1 MLGSPIPP
9 QVSAHA
15 PFISSAGAGLIKG
28 LLHMTATRGT
38 GLDSPR
44 VSVGT
49 DIEDRSDRHR
59 DTSRGADATLH
70 AGRSSPFARLGR
82 WAATHFR
89 RVLIAWLL
97 VVLVFGIFAVRVENA
112 LAGAGWQASNSQSV
126 AARAIIEKNFSGLGA
141 TGLQVVIVDHHGPIA
156 SDPQAQAIVVKATN
170 VLRSDRR
177 VSTVVPPQAG
187 VSVSRDGRTAI
198 ITAGADADA
207 NKMVQAADAV
217 VAPLGALSTSRVTV
231 TLTGDS
237 ALWADFNTANRSAM
251 LRSEML
257 SWPVTIIILV
267 IAFGSLVAA
276 GLPLLLTMAGLLV
289 AAGALVITTK
299 FTPVSIWALNF
310 ALMFALALGIDY
322 ALFLVMRFRSAL
334 KRRGAEPGDREA
346 IVASVAE
353 TVDTA
358 GKAVAFSALTVL
370 ASLAAILIVP
380 SPAFRSMAFGIMLS
394 VVAVLAATLTLLPA
408 VLGKLGTNINKG
420 AIRLRRGP
428 RPEGEGRLDRMLH
441 SWGKFLWRHPF
452 PAGAAALV
460 LLLLAAAP
468 VIGMRTNMPSIT
480 IVPPSANARVGYDQV
495 TNAFG
500 PGAPGTLQVLVPEGR
515 QEQAMVTL
523 AHVSGVARIV
533 PGPTNAGWT
542 LDQVVPTSG
551 PSTTTTGATIDHL
564 RQVLPAGTLIG
575 GAAAENHDLQQSLA
589 SHTPVV
595 LAILGVLGF
604 LLLLIALGAPLIA
617 AMGVLITAL
626 SVAGAFGIGRL
637 IFQNGFLSG
646 PLGFQPQGFIDAWAP
661 LFFGAMVFGVA
672 MDYTLF
678 MLSAAKERYETHPDP
693 EHAMV
698 GSMRTS
704 GRVVLSAAA
713 VMIAVFLTFA
723 LSGPLAPKEM
733 GVILAIAV
741 ALDALVVRLVVLPV
755 VLRLA
760 GHGAWHQPKWLGRIL
775 PKVKFSH

>member
-1 MLGSPIPP
+1 
-9 QVSAHA
+9 
-15 PFISSAGAGLIKG
+15 
-28 LLHMTATRGT
+28 MTASVST
-38 GLDSPR
+38 GLGVEPVVSSLESPAAEHDGSGSER
-44 VSVGT
+44 TNG
-49 DIEDRSDRHR
+49 DRPR
-59 DTSRGADATLH
+59 L
-70 AGRSSPFARLGR
+70 FARLGA

-89 RVLIAWLL
+89 RVLVAWLL
-97 VVLVFGIFAVRVENA
+97 VIVAFGFFAVHVESA
-112 LAGAGWQASNSQSV
+112 LAGAGWQSSGSQSV
-126 AARAIIEKNFSGLGA
+126 AARAVIEKNFAGLGA
-141 TGLQVVIVDHHGPIA
+141 TGLQVVVVDHHGPIA
-156 SDPQAQAIVVKATN
+156 TDPHAQALLAKATRA
-170 VLRSDRR
+170 LRSDPRL
-177 VSTVVPPQAG
+177 STVVPPQAG
-187 VSVSRDGRTAI
+187 VSISKDGRTAVI
-198 ITAGADADA
+198 SAGAAA
-207 NKMVQAADAV
+207 NSNKMVQAADAV
-217 VAPLGALSTSRVTV
+217 QPKLAALSSSGVSV

-237 ALWADFNTANRSAM
+237 ALWANFNTANRSAM
-251 LRSEML
+251 LKSEML
-257 SWPVTIIILV
+257 SWPVTIIILI

-380 SPAFRSMAFGIMLS
+380 SPAFRSMAFGIMLA

-420 AIRLRRGP
+420 RIRLRR
-428 RPEGEGRLDRMLH
+428 RPPAEGEGPLDRMLH
-441 SWGKFLWRHPF
+441 RWGTLLWRHPF

-468 VIGMRTNMPSIT
+468 IIGMRTNMPSIT
-480 IVPPSANARVGYDQV
+480 IVPPTANARVGYYQV

-500 PGAPGTLQVLVPEGR
+500 PGAPGTLQVVVPAAE
-515 QEQAMVTL
+515 QPQAMAIL
-523 AHVSGVARIV
+523 AHASGVTGAV
-533 PGPTNAGWT
+533 PGPTHAGWA
-542 LDQVVPTSG
+542 LDQVVPTTG
-551 PSTTTTGATIDHL
+551 PSTSATGATIDHL
-564 RQVLPAGTLIG
+564 RHALPGGTLVG

-589 SHTPVV
+589 AHTPLV
-595 LAILGVLGF
+595 LGILGVLGF
-604 LLLLIALGAPLIA
+604 ILLLIALGAPLIA
-617 AMGVLITAL
+617 ALGVLITAL

-678 MLSAAKERYETHPDP
+678 MLSAAKERYETRPDP
-693 EHAMV
+693 EHAMI

-713 VMIAVFLTFA
+713 VMVAVFLTFA

-755 VLRLA
+755 VLRLG
-760 GHGAWHQPKWLGRIL
+760 GHSAWRQPRWLGRIL
-775 PKVKFSH
+775 PKVRFSH

>member
-1 MLGSPIPP
+1 
-9 QVSAHA
+9 
-15 PFISSAGAGLIKG
+15 
-28 LLHMTATRGT
+28 MTATRGT
-38 GLDSPR
+38 GLDSPH

-49 DIEDRSDRHR
+49 DVEDRSDRNR

-70 AGRSSPFARLGR
+70 AGRPSPFARLGR

-97 VVLVFGIFAVRVENA
+97 VVLVFGIFAVRVESA

-156 SDPQAQAIVVKATN
+156 SDPQAQIVVAKATN
-170 VLRSDRR
+170 VLRSDLR

-198 ITAGADADA
+198 VTAGSAADA

-217 VAPLGALSTSRVTV
+217 AAPLGALSTSRVSV

-257 SWPVTIIILV
+257 SWPVTIIILI

-334 KRRGAEPGDREA
+334 KRRGAEPGDRDA

-408 VLGKLGTNINKG
+408 VLGKIGTNINKG

-428 RPEGEGRLDRMLH
+428 RPEDEGRLDRMLH

-495 TNAFG
+495 TKAFG
-500 PGAPGTLQVLVPEGR
+500 PGAPGTLQVLVPEGKQAR
-515 QEQAMVTL
+515 AMVTL
-523 AHVSGVARIV
+523 AHATGVAGVV

-551 PSTTTTGATIDHL
+551 PSTTMTGATIDHL

-589 SHTPVV
+589 SHTPIV
-595 LAILGVLGF
+595 LAILGILGF

-755 VLRLA
+755 VLRLG

-775 PKVKFSH
+775 PKVRFSH

>member
-1 MLGSPIPP
+1 
-9 QVSAHA
+9 
-15 PFISSAGAGLIKG
+15 
-28 LLHMTATRGT
+28 MTATRGT
-38 GLDSPR
+38 GLDSPH
-44 VSVGT
+44 VSAETEVADLPTG
-49 DIEDRSDRHR
+49 IR
-59 DTSRGADATLH
+59 DSVRGDDDAIH
-70 AGRSSPFARLGR
+70 GNRPGPFARLGA

-89 RVLIAWLL
+89 RILIAWLL
-97 VVLVFGIFAVRVENA
+97 VVVVFGIFAVHVENA

-126 AARAIIEKNFSGLGA
+126 AARAIIEKDFSGLGA
-141 TGLQVVIVDHHGPIA
+141 TALQVVIVDHHGAIA
-156 SDPQAQAIVVKATN
+156 SDPQAQAVVVKASN
-170 VLRSDRR
+170 VLRSDPR

-198 ITAGADADA
+198 VTAGAAA
-207 NKMVQAADAV
+207 NSNKMVQAADSVEPKLA
-217 VAPLGALSTSRVTV
+217 ALSSSGVTV

-299 FTPVSIWALNF
+299 FMPVSIWALNF

-370 ASLAAILIVP
+370 ASLAAIMIVP

-420 AIRLRRGP
+420 TIRLRRGP
-428 RPEGEGRLDRMLH
+428 RPEGEGSLDRVLH
-441 SWGKFLWRHPF
+441 RWGNFLWRHPF

-468 VIGMRTNMPSIT
+468 IIGMRTNMPSIT
-480 IVPPSANARVGYDQV
+480 IVPASANARVGYYQV
-495 TNAFG
+495 TSAFG
-500 PGAPGTLQVLVPEGR
+500 PGAPGTLQVVVPEG
-515 QEQAMVTL
+515 EQARALSTL
-523 AHVSGVARIV
+523 AHTSGVARVV

-542 LDQVVPTSG
+542 LDQVVPTTG

-589 SHTPVV
+589 SYTPLV
-595 LAILGVLGF
+595 LAILSVLGF

-617 AMGVLITAL
+617 ALGVLITAL

-637 IFQNGFLSG
+637 IFQNGSLSG
-646 PLGFQPQGFIDAWAP
+646 LLGFQPQGFIDAWAP

-755 VLRLA
+755 VLRLG

>member
-1 MLGSPIPP
+1 
-9 QVSAHA
+9 
-15 PFISSAGAGLIKG
+15 
-28 LLHMTATRGT
+28 MTASPST
-38 GLDSPR
+38 GLESPPSTPE
-44 VSVGT
+44 VESH
-49 DIEDRSDRHR
+49 DLPSDAAP
-59 DTSRGADATLH
+59 G
-70 AGRSSPFARLGR
+70 AGRSARAGHPSPFARLGT

-97 VVLVFGIFAVRVENA
+97 VLLVFGFFAVHVESA

-126 AARAIIEKNFSGLGA
+126 AARAIIQKDFSGLGA

-156 SDPQAQAIVVKATN
+156 SDSQAQAIVAQATD
-170 VLRSDRR
+170 VLRSDPR

-187 VSVSRDGRTAI
+187 VSISRDGRTAI
-198 ITAGADADA
+198 ITAGSAADS

-217 VAPLGALSTSRVTV
+217 EPKLAALSASGVTV

-334 KRRGAEPGDREA
+334 KRRGAEPGDRDA

-420 AIRLRRGP
+420 KIRLRRGT
-428 RPEGEGRLDRMLH
+428 RPEGEGPLDRMLH
-441 SWGKFLWRHPF
+441 AWGKFIWRHPF
-452 PAGAAALV
+452 PIGAAALV
-460 LLLLAAAP
+460 FLLLAAAP
-468 VIGMRTNMPSIT
+468 VVGMRTNMPSIT
-480 IVPPSANARVGYDQV
+480 IVPPSANARVGYYQV
-495 TNAFG
+495 TSAFG
-500 PGAPGTLQVLVPEGR
+500 PGAPGTLQVVVPEAK
-515 QEQAMVTL
+515 QAQAMATL
-523 AHVSGVARIV
+523 SHASGVAGVI
-533 PGPTNAGWT
+533 PGSTRAGWT
-542 LDQVVPTSG
+542 LDQVVPTAG
-551 PSTTTTGATIDHL
+551 PSTTTTGTTIDHL
-564 RQVLPAGTLIG
+564 RQVLPPGTLIG
-575 GAAAENHDLQQSLA
+575 GAAAENHDLQQTLA
-589 SHTPVV
+589 SHTPMV
-595 LAILGVLGF
+595 LGILGVLGF

-693 EHAMV
+693 EHAMI

-713 VMIAVFLTFA
+713 VMVAVFLTFA

-755 VLRLA
+755 VLRLG
-760 GHGAWHQPKWLGRIL
+760 GHSAWHQPKWLGRLL
-775 PKVKFSH
+775 PKVRFSH

>member
-1 MLGSPIPP
+1 
-9 QVSAHA
+9 
-15 PFISSAGAGLIKG
+15 
-28 LLHMTATRGT
+28 MTAI
-38 GLDSPR
+38 P
-44 VSVGT
+44 GT
-49 DIEDRSDRHR
+49 DLDAPQLPATEGPSTAVGSGGQDRGGRVDS
-59 DTSRGADATLH
+59 GH
-70 AGRSSPFARLGR
+70 AGPFARLGT
-82 WAATHFR
+82 WCATHFR
-89 RVLIAWLL
+89 RVVLAWVV
-97 VVLVFGIFAVRVENA
+97 VVLVFGVFAVHVENA

-126 AARAIIEKNFSGLGA
+126 AARAVIQKDFAGLGA
-141 TGLQVVIVDHHGPIA
+141 TALQVVIVDRHGPIA
-156 SDPQAQAIVVKATN
+156 SDPEARAVVVKATR
-170 VLRSDRR
+170 VLRNDPR
-177 VSTVVPPQAG
+177 VSTVVPPRAG
-187 VSVSRDGRTAI
+187 VSISRDGRTAI
-198 ITAGADADA
+198 ITAGAAADS
-207 NKMVQAADAV
+207 NDMVQAADAV
-217 VAPLGALSTSRVTV
+217 EPKLAALSTSGVNV

-257 SWPVTIIILV
+257 SWPVTIVILI

-276 GLPLLLTMAGLLV
+276 GLPLLLTMTGLLV

-334 KRRGAEPGDREA
+334 GRRGGEA
-346 IVASVAE
+346 GGRDAITASVAE

-370 ASLAAILIVP
+370 ASLASILIVP

-394 VVAVLAATLTLLPA
+394 VIAVLAATLTLLPA
-408 VLGKLGTNINKG
+408 VLGKLGTNLNKG
-420 AIRLRRGP
+420 KIRLGRGDP
-428 RPEGEGRLDRMLH
+428 PVGEGPLDRMLH
-441 SWGKFLWRHPF
+441 RWGKFLWRHPL

-460 LLLLAAAP
+460 VLLLVAAP

-480 IVPPSANARVGYDQV
+480 IVPPSANARVGYYEV
-495 TNAFG
+495 TDAFG
-500 PGAPGTLQVLVPEGR
+500 PGAPGTLQVVVPAG
-515 QEQAMVTL
+515 EQARALVVL
-523 AHVSGVARIV
+523 AHTSGVARTV
-533 PGPTNAGWT
+533 PGPTRAGWA
-542 LDQVVPTSG
+542 LDQVVPTTG
-551 PSTTTTGATIDHL
+551 PSTSQTGTTIDHL
-564 RQVLPAGTLIG
+564 RQVLPAGSLVG
-575 GAAAENHDLQQSLA
+575 GAAAENHDLQVSLA
-589 SHTPVV
+589 SYTPIV
-595 LAILGVLGF
+595 LAILGALGF

-617 AMGVLITAL
+617 AIGVLITAL

-637 IFQNGFLSG
+637 IFQNGLLHG
-646 PLGFQPQGFIDAWAP
+646 ILDFQPQGFIDAWAP

-713 VMIAVFLTFA
+713 VMVAVFLTFA

-741 ALDALVVRLVVLPV
+741 ALDALVVRLVVLPI
-755 VLRLA
+755 VLRLG
-760 GHGAWHQPKWLGRIL
+760 GHRAWHQPKWLGRIL
-775 PKVKFSH
+775 PKVTFAH

>member
-1 MLGSPIPP
+1 
-9 QVSAHA
+9 
-15 PFISSAGAGLIKG
+15 
-28 LLHMTATRGT
+28 MTAT
-38 GLDSPR
+38 P
-44 VSVGT
+44 GT
-49 DIEDRSDRHR
+49 DGGLSPTPAIVKS
-59 DTSRGADATLH
+59 SDATVESQDH
-70 AGRSSPFARLGR
+70 DRAGRAGSGRRSPFARLGT

-89 RVLIAWLL
+89 TVLIAWLL
-97 VVLVFGIFAVRVENA
+97 VLLVFGVFAVHVENA

-126 AARAIIEKNFSGLGA
+126 AARAIIEKDFSGLGA
-141 TGLQVVIVDHHGPIA
+141 TSLQVVIVDHHGPIA
-156 SDPQAQAIVVKATN
+156 SDPQAQAVIAKAIH
-170 VLRSDRR
+170 VLRSDPR

-187 VSVSRDGRTAI
+187 VSISRDGRTAI
-198 ITAGADADA
+198 ITAGAAADS

-217 VAPLGALSTSRVTV
+217 AAPLSALSTSRISV

-334 KRRGAEPGDREA
+334 ERRGAQPGDREA
-346 IVASVAE
+346 VVASVAE
-353 TVDTA
+353 TLDTA

-420 AIRLRRGP
+420 KIRLRRGP
-428 RPEGEGRLDRMLH
+428 RPASEGPLDRMLH
-441 SWGKFLWRHPF
+441 TWGKFLWRHPF
-452 PAGAAALV
+452 PAGAAALFV
-460 LLLLAAAP
+460 LLLAAWP

-480 IVPPSANARVGYDQV
+480 IVPASANARIGYDEV

-500 PGAPGTLQVLVPEGR
+500 PGAPGTLQVVVPEH
-515 QEQAMVTL
+515 EQAQAMATL
-523 AHVSGVARIV
+523 AHVTGVTGFF

-542 LDQVVPTSG
+542 LDQVVPTTG
-551 PSTTTTGATIDHL
+551 PSTAATGATIDHL
-564 RQVLPAGTLIG
+564 RQVLPSGTLIG
-575 GAAAENHDLQQSLA
+575 GAAAENHDLQQLLA
-589 SHTPVV
+589 SYTPLV
-595 LAILGVLGF
+595 LGILGVLGF

-617 AMGVLITAL
+617 AIGVLITAL

-733 GVILAIAV
+733 GVILAVAV

-755 VLRLA
+755 VLRLG

>member
-1 MLGSPIPP
+1 
-9 QVSAHA
+9 
-15 PFISSAGAGLIKG
+15 
-28 LLHMTATRGT
+28 MTATRGT
-38 GLDSPR
+38 GLESPDATAGISVVERPAGMRDGVRGDDDSVR
-44 VSVGT
+44 VSHPG
-49 DIEDRSDRHR
+49 
-59 DTSRGADATLH
+59 
-70 AGRSSPFARLGR
+70 PFARLSG

-97 VVLVFGIFAVRVENA
+97 VLLVFGIFAVHVENA

-141 TGLQVVIVDHHGPIA
+141 TGLQVVIVDHHRSIA
-156 SDPQAQAIVVKATN
+156 SDRPAQAIVVKATN
-170 VLRSDRR
+170 ALRSDPR
-177 VSTVVPPQAG
+177 VSTVVPPRAG

-198 ITAGADADA
+198 ITAGSAA
-207 NKMVQAADAV
+207 NSNQMVQAADSVDPKLA
-217 VAPLGALSTSRVTV
+217 ALSSPGVTV

-276 GLPLLLTMAGLLV
+276 GLPLILTMAGLLV

-334 KRRGAEPGDREA
+334 KRREAEPGDREA

-353 TVDTA
+353 TMDTA

-370 ASLAAILIVP
+370 ASLAAIMIVP

-420 AIRLRRGP
+420 KIRLRRGP
-428 RPEGEGRLDRMLH
+428 RPEHEGQLDRMLH
-441 SWGKFLWRHPF
+441 SWGNFLWRHPF
-452 PAGAAALV
+452 PAGAAAVV

-468 VIGMRTNMPSIT
+468 IIGMRTNMPSIT
-480 IVPPSANARVGYDQV
+480 IVPASDNARVGYDQV
-495 TNAFG
+495 TSAFG
-500 PGAPGTLQVLVPEGR
+500 PGAPGTLQVVVPES
-515 QEQAMVTL
+515 EQARALSTL
-523 AHVSGVARIV
+523 AHTSGVASVV
-533 PGPTNAGWT
+533 PGPTNAGWA
-542 LDQVVPTSG
+542 LDQVVPSTG
-551 PSTTTTGATIDHL
+551 PSTSTTGATIDNL
-564 RQVLPAGTLIG
+564 RRVLPTGTLIG
-575 GAAAENHDLQQSLA
+575 GAAAENHDLQQTLA
-589 SHTPVV
+589 SYTPLV

-604 LLLLIALGAPLIA
+604 LLLLTALGAPLIA
-617 AMGVLITAL
+617 ALGVLITAL

-713 VMIAVFLTFA
+713 VMVAVFLTFA

-755 VLRLA
+755 ALRLG
-760 GHGAWHQPKWLGRIL
+760 GHGAWHQPKWLGRVL
-775 PKVKFSH
+775 PNVTFSH

>member
-1 MLGSPIPP
+1 
-9 QVSAHA
+9 
-15 PFISSAGAGLIKG
+15 
-28 LLHMTATRGT
+28 MTASTSAELAMER
-38 GLDSPR
+38 
-44 VSVGT
+44 VGT
-49 DIEDRSDRHR
+49 APPSPAIEHHGSGSGLMNGDRPR
-59 DTSRGADATLH
+59 
-70 AGRSSPFARLGR
+70 PFARLGA

-89 RVLIAWLL
+89 QVLVAWLL
-97 VVLVFGIFAVRVENA
+97 VIMAFGFFAVHVESA
-112 LAGAGWQASNSQSV
+112 LAGAGWQASGSQSV
-126 AARAIIEKNFSGLGA
+126 AARTIIEKNFAGLGA
-141 TGLQVVIVDHHGPIA
+141 TGLQVVVVDHHGPIA
-156 SDPQAQAIVVKATN
+156 TDPHGQAIVAKATQ
-170 VLRSDRR
+170 VLRSDPR
-177 VSTVVPPQAG
+177 VSTVTTPQAA
-187 VSVSRDGRTAI
+187 VSISRDGRTAV
-198 ITAGADADA
+198 ITAGAAA
-207 NKMVQAADAV
+207 NSNKMVQAADAV
-217 VAPLGALSTSRVTV
+217 QPKLAALSSSGISV

-237 ALWADFNTANRSAM
+237 ALWANFNTANRSAM
-251 LRSEML
+251 LKSEML
-257 SWPVTIIILV
+257 SWPVTIIILI

-276 GLPLLLTMAGLLV
+276 GLPLLLTMVGLLV

-322 ALFLVMRFRSAL
+322 ALFLVMRFRAAL
-334 KRRGAEPGDREA
+334 ERRGAEPGDREA

-380 SPAFRSMAFGIMLS
+380 SPAFRSMAFGIMLA

-420 AIRLRRGP
+420 KIRLRHTPPAEGAGDREGP
-428 RPEGEGRLDRMLH
+428 LDRALH
-441 SWGKFLWRHPF
+441 RWGTFLWRHPF
-452 PAGAAALV
+452 PAGAAALL

-468 VIGMRTNMPSIT
+468 IIGMRTNMPSIT
-480 IVPPSANARVGYDQV
+480 IVPPSANARVGYNQV

-500 PGAPGTLQVLVPEGR
+500 PGAPGTLQVVVPAS
-515 QEQAMVTL
+515 EQLRAMAVL
-523 AHVSGVARIV
+523 AHASGVAGVV

-542 LDQVVPTSG
+542 LDQVVPTTG
-551 PSTTTTGATIDHL
+551 PSTAATGATIDHL
-564 RQVLPAGTLIG
+564 RGVLPAGTLVG
-575 GAAAENHDLQQSLA
+575 GAAAENHDLQQTLA
-589 SHTPVV
+589 SHTPLV
-595 LAILGVLGF
+595 LGILGVLGF
-604 LLLLIALGAPLIA
+604 ILLLIALGAPLIA
-617 AMGVLITAL
+617 ALGVLITAL

-637 IFQNGFLSG
+637 IFQNGVLAG

-693 EHAMV
+693 EHAMI

-713 VMIAVFLTFA
+713 VMVAVFLTFA

-755 VLRLA
+755 ALRLG
-760 GHGAWHQPKWLGRIL
+760 GHSAWHQPKWLGRIL
-775 PKVKFSH
+775 PKVRFSH

>member
-1 MLGSPIPP
+1 MTLPL
-9 QVSAHA
+9 VA
-15 PFISSAGAGLIKG
+15 PTGLIKG
-28 LLHMTATRGT
+28 LHPMTATQGT
-38 GLDSPR
+38 GLTPSRAPADT
-44 VSVGT
+44 GAG
-49 DIEDRSDRHR
+49 
-59 DTSRGADATLH
+59 DTSTSAGHSAAHATGT
-70 AGRSSPFARLGR
+70 ASRPSPFARLGR

-89 RVLIAWLL
+89 KVLIAWVL
-97 VVLVFGIFAVRVENA
+97 VLLVFGVFAVRVETA

-126 AARAIIEKNFSGLGA
+126 AARAVIEKDFAGLGA
-141 TGLQVVIVDHHGPIA
+141 TGLQVVIVDHRGPIA
-156 SDPQAQAIVVKATN
+156 SDPRATATVASATQ
-170 VLRSDRR
+170 VLRSDPR

-187 VSVSRDGRTAI
+187 VSISRDGRTAI
-198 ITAGADADA
+198 ITAGAAADS

-217 VAPLGALSTSRVTV
+217 QPKLAALATSGVSV

-237 ALWADFNTANRSAM
+237 ALWANFNTANRSAM

-257 SWPVTIIILV
+257 SWPVTIIILI

-289 AAGALVITTK
+289 AAGALVISTK
-299 FTPVSIWALNF
+299 FFPVSIWALNF

-322 ALFLVMRFRSAL
+322 ALFIVMRFRSAL
-334 KRRGAEPGDREA
+334 ARRGAEPGDREA

-394 VVAVLAATLTLLPA
+394 VIAVLAATLTLLPA
-408 VLGKLGTNINKG
+408 VLGKLGTRINKG
-420 AIRLRRGP
+420 TVRLRRGGP
-428 RPEGEGRLDRMLH
+428 KVGEGPLDRQLH
-441 SWGKFLWRHPF
+441 RWGRFLWKHPF

-460 LLLLAAAP
+460 ILLLAAAP

-480 IVPPSANARVGYDQV
+480 IVPPTDNARIGYDQV
-495 TNAFG
+495 TAAFG
-500 PGAPGTLQVLVPEGR
+500 PGAPGTLQVLVPAG
-515 QEQAMVTL
+515 EQAQAMDTL
-523 AHVSGVARIV
+523 AHTSGVAAAV
-533 PGPTNAGWT
+533 PGPTSAGWT
-542 LDQVVPTSG
+542 LNQVVPTTG
-551 PSTTTTGATIDHL
+551 PSTTATGATIDHL
-564 RQVLPAGTLIG
+564 RQVLPAGSMVG

-589 SHTPVV
+589 SHTPIV
-595 LAILGVLGF
+595 LAILGILGF

-617 AMGVLITAL
+617 ALGVLITAL

-646 PLGFQPQGFIDAWAP
+646 PLHFQAQGFIDAWAP

-693 EHAMV
+693 EHAMI

-733 GVILAIAV
+733 GAILAIAV

-755 VLRLA
+755 VLRLG
-760 GHGAWHQPKWLGRIL
+760 GHSAWHQPKWLGKVL

>member
-1 MLGSPIPP
+1 
-9 QVSAHA
+9 
-15 PFISSAGAGLIKG
+15 
-28 LLHMTATRGT
+28 MTATQGT
-38 GLDSPR
+38 GLAASRASAADDSPAPAGGSPDAAHR
-44 VSVGT
+44 A
-49 DIEDRSDRHR
+49 DRP
-59 DTSRGADATLH
+59 G
-70 AGRSSPFARLGR
+70 PFARLGS

-89 RVLIAWLL
+89 RVLIGWIL
-97 VVLVFGIFAVRVENA
+97 VLLVFGVFAVHVESS

-126 AARAIIEKNFSGLGA
+126 AARAVIEKDFAGLGA

-156 SDPQAQAIVVKATN
+156 NDPRATAAVAGATQ
-170 VLRSDRR
+170 VLRGDPR

-187 VSVSRDGRTAI
+187 VSISRDGRTAV
-198 ITAGADADA
+198 ITAGAAADS

-217 VAPLGALSTSRVTV
+217 QPKLAALSTAGISV

-251 LRSEML
+251 LRSELL

-289 AAGALVITTK
+289 AAGALVITTR

-334 KRRGAEPGDREA
+334 ERRGAEPGDRQA

-394 VVAVLAATLTLLPA
+394 VIAVLAATLTLLPA

-420 AIRLRRGP
+420 TIRLGRGGP
-428 RPEGEGRLDRMLH
+428 KVGEGPLDRQLH
-441 SWGKFLWRHPF
+441 RWGRFLWKHPF

-460 LLLLAAAP
+460 LLLLAASP

-480 IVPPSANARVGYDQV
+480 IVPPTANARIGYDQV
-495 TNAFG
+495 TAAFG
-500 PGAPGTLQVLVPEGR
+500 PGTPGTLQVVVPAG
-515 QEQAMVTL
+515 EQARALDVL
-523 AHVSGVARIV
+523 AHAPGVAGTV
-533 PGPTNAGWT
+533 PGPTRAGWT
-542 LDQVVPTSG
+542 LDQVVPTTG
-551 PSTTTTGATIDHL
+551 PSTTATGATIDHL

-589 SHTPVV
+589 SHTPMV

-617 AMGVLITAL
+617 ALGVLITAL

-646 PLGFQPQGFIDAWAP
+646 VLHFQPQGFIDAWAP

-693 EHAMV
+693 EHAMI

-713 VMIAVFLTFA
+713 VMVAVFLTFA

-755 VLRLA
+755 VLRLG
-760 GHGAWHQPKWLGRIL
+760 GHSAWHQPKWLGRIL